1 MKMKLNKACDLSS
14 ISVFPPQSRKP
25 NAIPTGPQASQLRS
39 QSSQQSF
46 SRGLS
51 SQHGMFSQLSQN
63 SLDDTVTL
71 DQRFGSQDRENSGK
85 KMSCLVPVNYAREE
99 SQMPS
104 LRSSNNLI
112 RKWNPASV
120 QDNKCQISEELEH
133 RIGMIETSIHRFG
146 MILDSVQGDIM
157 QVNKGTKEVLL
168 EMESI
173 RQKLLI
179 HDTSLQLMKKGQ
191 EDVKASLQGGFK
203 SVSDKLSKDVC
214 QDKLQQISLLLSAFP
229 EQIEASHLKLQ
240 TQLCNSFNKEMQ
252 AVACS
257 LKNPALN
264 VLPPKD
270 TASCITPSRKLQSL
284 RNSPVPQKVCAHENQ
299 APKIETGG
307 WKSVKSGKA
316 TVKEKASHDEHKRK
330 DASLIKQEREC
341 RVIIDSDEDVDGGF
355 SCLLDEKKADIEE
368 YLNEEKTKRETERI
382 LRRARRQR
390 RKYCNPIII
399 N

>member
-1 MKMKLNKACDLSS
+1 
-14 ISVFPPQSRKP
+14 
-25 NAIPTGPQASQLRS
+25 
-39 QSSQQSF
+39 
-46 SRGLS
+46 
-51 SQHGMFSQLSQN
+51 
-63 SLDDTVTL
+63 
-71 DQRFGSQDRENSGK
+71 
-85 KMSCLVPVNYAREE
+85 MSCLVPVNYAREE

-179 HDTSLQLMKKGQ
+179 HDTSLQLM
-191 EDVKASLQGGFK
+191 V
-203 SVSDKLSKDVC
+203 
-214 QDKLQQISLLLSAFP
+214 ISPCRAIKIFSNFFLDS
-229 EQIEASHLKLQ
+229 S
-240 TQLCNSFNKEMQ
+240 
-252 AVACS
+252 
-257 LKNPALN
+257 
-264 VLPPKD
+264 
-270 TASCITPSRKLQSL
+270 
-284 RNSPVPQKVCAHENQ
+284 SPVPQKVCAHENQ

-330 DASLIKQEREC
+330 DASLIKQTKDKRLQRIEFF
-341 RVIIDSDEDVDGGF
+341 VTV
-355 SCLLDEKKADIEE
+355 CL
-368 YLNEEKTKRETERI
+368 
-382 LRRARRQR
+382 
-390 RKYCNPIII
+390 CCII
-399 N
+399 NNGE